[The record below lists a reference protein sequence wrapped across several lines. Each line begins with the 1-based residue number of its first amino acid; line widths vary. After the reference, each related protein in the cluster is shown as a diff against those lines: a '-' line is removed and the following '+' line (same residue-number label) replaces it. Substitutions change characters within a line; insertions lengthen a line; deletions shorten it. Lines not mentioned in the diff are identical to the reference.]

1 VFRWSIRAFIVSS
14 TLALLASPALAS
26 DAPGDRPADDGHAR
40 AGRGERKSDAVKRE
54 RRKDDPDDADDGLQK
69 KSKAGE
75 KRAEPD
81 P

>member
-1 VFRWSIRAFIVSS
+1 MFRTASRVLFLSGM
-14 TLALLASPALAS
+14 LALRASRAGA
-26 DAPGDRPADDGHAR
+26 DEAPTDRSSDGHAH
-40 AGRGERKSDAVKRE
+40 ADRGERKSDAVKRE

>member
-1 VFRWSIRAFIVSS
+1 MLRTVFHAFFLSGM
-14 TLALLASPALAS
+14 LALLAA
-26 DAPGDRPADDGHAR
+26 RAR
-40 AGRGERKSDAVKRE
+40 AGEGTTDRPPDDAHAQAERGERKSDAVKRE